1 MTHTVVCVLCLGDK
15 VTWVQCDI
23 CQLWFHFHCIGVD
36 SISEHEDYMC
46 SRCTEKRYAL
56 LITAAQ
62 HSGAAP
68 STADPTALGT
78 ESASSGSSSADED
91 YDEHMKE
98 FYAESVDSYI
108 IRSNRKSPAASSS
121 GAESSRTHSDKV
133 IVLE

>member
-1 MTHTVVCVLCLGDK
+1 MTDWDVWCLGDK
-15 VTWVQCDI
+15 VTWVQCDV

-46 SRCTEKRYAL
+46 LRCTEKRYTSL
-56 LITAAQ
+56 VNAAQ
-62 HSGAAP
+62 QS
-68 STADPTALGT
+68 STRPHAVDPADYGT
-78 ESASSGSSSADED
+78 ESAASSDSSSSDEE

-108 IRSNRKSPAASSS
+108 IRSNRKSPGASTS
-121 GAESSRTHSDKV
+121 GAEPRTNSDKV

>member
-1 MTHTVVCVLCLGDK
+1 

-23 CQLWFHFHCIGVD
+23 CELWFHFHCIGVD

-46 SRCTEKRYAL
+46 TRCTEKRYASL
-56 LITAAQ
+56 VTVAQ
-62 HSGAAP
+62 QNNAKLQ
-68 STADPTALGT
+68 TADPPEFAT
-78 ESASSGSSSADED
+78 EPVSTDSSSADEE

-108 IRSNRKSPAASSS
+108 IRSNKKSPSSAAVGGEPPRSH
-121 GAESSRTHSDKV
+121 GDNKI